1 MMKMSRMIV
10 VVLFAMGFSSVA
22 AAQGFAQGFDQ
33 RRLFFG
39 AGLSSNSTD
48 GADNH
53 PIGFQFFGGYNFGE
67 FAPKFQLDAEV
78 GYMDSGKFKKT
89 VTVGPF
95 SVSGESS
102 ATGLWA
108 TAVPRYMITPQIEL
122 ITRLGYD
129 FGDDDG
135 LMFGVGA
142 GYIVNPKLKLRAE
155 YVIRDNINSLQF
167 NVVFYPW

>member
-1 MMKMSRMIV
+1 MSKISRMMV
-10 VVLFAMGFSSVA
+10 VVLVAMGFSSVA
-22 AAQGFAQGFDQ
+22 LAQKMGQGFDQ

-53 PIGFQFFGGYNFGE
+53 PLGFQFFGGYNFGE

-78 GYMDSGKFKKT
+78 GYMDSGKFKSNQF
-89 VTVGPF
+89 GF
-95 SVSGESS
+95 NLGGS
-102 ATGLWA
+102 AKGLWA

-142 GYIVNPKLKLRAE
+142 GYILNPHLKLRAE